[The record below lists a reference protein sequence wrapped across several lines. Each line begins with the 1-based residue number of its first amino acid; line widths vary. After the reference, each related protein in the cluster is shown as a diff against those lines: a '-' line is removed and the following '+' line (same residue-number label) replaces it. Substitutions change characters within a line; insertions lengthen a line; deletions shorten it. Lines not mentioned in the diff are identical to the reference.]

1 MTKKQSKAVKVKGVN
16 SPYRHG
22 KVNKKF
28 WDEILIGKSIQKLY
42 WSKGSLIG
50 FKLDDGTAVDIVV
63 IGSPYLSIE
72 ADLLDE

>member
-1 MTKKQSKAVKVKGVN
+1 MTKKQSKSVKAKGVN
-16 SPYRHG
+16 SPYKYG
-22 KVNKKF
+22 KMNKKF

-42 WSKGSLIG
+42 WRKGSLVG